1 MRWLDG
7 ITDAMD
13 MNLGKLWEMAWDRE
27 DWHVAVHGVAES
39 DTTGPLNNNNNNI
52 CHWASQVVLEVKN
65 PPANAREIR
74 DMVWGGRR
82 EEGSGWGT
90 HVYLW
95 LIHFDIWQNQYN
107 FVKFKKKKRD
117 MGLIPGSGKIPW
129 RKAWQPTPLFLPE
142 EEPGRL

>member
-7 ITDAMD
+7 ITDAVD

-74 DMVWGGRR
+74 DMVCGGRR

-95 LIHFDIWQNQYN
+95 WIHFDIWQNQYN
-107 FVKFKKKKRD
+107 FVKFKKKKKRYGFD
-117 MGLIPGSGKIPW
+117 PW
-129 RKAWQPTPLFLPE
+129 VRKDPLE
-142 EEPGRL
+142 EGMATNSIILA